1 MPSLRPD
8 RLIRRYLP
16 LVLIGSSLAL
26 SGPSPSFGADPAP
39 DLKLADPAK
48 QTAQSLTQRLDDAAN
63 RQDSDGMMQ
72 LYGSAFASND
82 GLTRQM
88 VEQSVKQLWKQYP
101 KLLYRTEILT
111 AKALADGI
119 EAETLTNVTGS
130 RNSEGREFR
139 VEFFVRSRQRW
150 QGEQLIQQEILSE
163 QTRLSLGQNPPAVSV
178 NLPETVKVGERF
190 NYEAIVDEP
199 LGTDILMGEIL
210 DQPVTTAYY
219 TNPPKLLLDMPSVL
233 ELVGDRSFPMPNRRK
248 NPQETRVKLKRLR
261 AGGFFKSVSASK
273 KTENRWLSAVLVR
286 HDAGVTIVTQRL
298 RIVP

>member
-8 RLIRRYLP
+8 CLIRRYLP
-16 LVLIGSSLAL
+16 LFLIGSSLAL
-26 SGPSPSFGADPAP
+26 SGQSPSFGADPIADP
-39 DLKLADPAK
+39 IADPAK
-48 QTAQSLTQRLDDAAN
+48 QTAQSLTQRLDEAAN
-63 RQDSDGMMQ
+63 RQDRDGMMQ

-88 VEQSVKQLWKQYP
+88 VEQSVKQLWQQYP
-101 KLLYRTEILT
+101 KLVYRTEILA
-111 AKALADGI
+111 AKAVTNGI

-163 QTRLSLGQNPPAVSV
+163 QTRLSMGQNPPAVSV

-199 LGTDILMGEIL
+199 LGSDILMGEIL

-233 ELVGDRSFPMPNRRK
+233 ELVGDRAFPLPKGRK

-261 AGGFFKSVSASK
+261 AGGFFKSVTADK
-273 KTENRWLSAVLVR
+273 APGNRWLSAVLVR